1 MTAVAAAGI
10 RTSGRYSPV
19 MATQEL
25 LGIKAV
31 RMAMAERL
39 QKANDDAGTVHTVV
53 LVDSKPRGVLVS
65 VDWRRR
71 AAEALNEP
79 IDLGKVPTVGV
90 TDFRDNL
97 GSYVGTSA
105 LVVRRTTPQAVL
117 VPWDWYLRASK
128 AMNEPVDF

>member
-1 MTAVAAAGI
+1 MSAMATAGI
-10 RTSGRYSPV
+10 RTGGRYSPV
-19 MATQEL
+19 MATREL

-31 RMAMAERL
+31 RVSMAERL
-39 QKANDDAGTVHTVV
+39 QKANDGDDAVHTVV
-53 LVDSKPRGVLVS
+53 LVDSKPRGVLIS

-79 IDLGKVPTVGV
+79 MDLAEVPTVGV

-97 GSYVGTSA
+97 GSFVGNSA

-117 VPWDWYLRASK
+117 VPWEWYLRASK
-128 AMNEPVDF
+128 ALNEPVDL